1 MKEKRVLFSLSLVQI
16 SLQATKQF
24 SGETAINPNSPLGD
38 MSVRGMVQE
47 MINELTEALSDAE
60 KHDSGNNAAGT
71 RIRKVMQSCKGL
83 AQDIRLKV
91 QGDKNSR

>member
-1 MKEKRVLFSLSLVQI
+1 MRSVPEKRLLICF
-16 SLQATKQF
+16 F
-24 SGETAINPNSPLGD
+24 GCDD
-38 MSVRGMVQE
+38 MSVREMIQD
-47 MINELTEALSDAE
+47 MINELTDALGDAE

-83 AQDIRLKV
+83 AQDVRVKI

>member
-1 MKEKRVLFSLSLVQI
+1 MTVR
-16 SLQATKQF
+16 
-24 SGETAINPNSPLGD
+24 D
-38 MSVRGMVQE
+38 MIQD

-71 RIRKVMQSCKGL
+71 RVRKVMQSCKTL
-83 AQDIRLKV
+83 AQDVRIRV